1 MKLLQQGLKKG
12 DLLKAVIFQNTL
24 EVRMGKKHGQG
35 GMELSK
41 RPQRQ

>member
-24 EVRMGKKHGQG
+24 EVRMGKKTRGR
-35 GMELSK
+35 EAWN
-41 RPQRQ
+41 